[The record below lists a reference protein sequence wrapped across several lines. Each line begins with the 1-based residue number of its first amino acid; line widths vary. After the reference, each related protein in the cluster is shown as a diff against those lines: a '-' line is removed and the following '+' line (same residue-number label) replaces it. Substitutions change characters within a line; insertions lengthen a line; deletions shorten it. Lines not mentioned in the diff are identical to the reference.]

1 MSLNIYSPMLVG
13 KAPKNYE
20 DMLKNTPIIGTIKKD
35 GYWSQLV
42 KDENEVH
49 LYSRT
54 VSKKTGY
61 YSDNIDKVPHIKDW
75 AMNELPNDTC
85 IIGEVYYPNGTSK
98 NVTSVLGALPEKA
111 IERQKGE
118 YGKIHFYM
126 HDILAYNGEDYVMNN
141 MTYDYRYSNLCE
153 HIDIATPLIPELE
166 VARCYDNA
174 YLDLNKVTIDK
185 LAAGEEGM
193 VFRVENGLY
202 APGKRQPKVMFKIKQ
217 AQNDIDFVI
226 TEVLPPEYLYTGKES
241 ETWGYKDKEGNLI
254 TKAAYYGWAGALRL
268 GAYDNAGNLVSVGRV
283 SSGLTDNLKAD
294 LAANPD
300 KYIGT
305 VVEVNCMSLD
315 KGNKTMRHCYLS
327 RLRADKPAQD
337 CKLEEIFS

>member
-1 MSLNIYSPMLVG
+1 MLVG

-75 AMNELPNDTC
+75 AMNELPNGTC

-111 IERQKGE
+111 IECQKGE

>member
-1 MSLNIYSPMLVG
+1 MLVG

-42 KDENEVH
+42 KDENEVR

-75 AMNELPNDTC
+75 AMNELPNGTC

-166 VARCYDNA
+166 VARCYDNT
-174 YLDLNKVTIDK
+174 YLDLDKVTIDK

-193 VFRVENGLY
+193 VFRIENGLY

>member
-1 MSLNIYSPMLVG
+1 MLVG

-61 YSDNIDKVPHIKDW
+61 YSDNIDKVQHIKDW
-75 AMNELPNDTC
+75 AMNELPNGTC

>member
-1 MSLNIYSPMLVG
+1 MLVG

-20 DMLKNTPIIGTIKKD
+20 DMLKNTSIIGTIKKD

-75 AMNELPNDTC
+75 VMNELPNGTC

-217 AQNDIDFVI
+217 TQNDIDFVI

-337 CKLEEIFS
+337 CKLEEIFN

>member
-1 MSLNIYSPMLVG
+1 MLVG

-20 DMLKNTPIIGTIKKD
+20 NMFKNIPIIGTVKKD
-35 GYWSQLV
+35 GYFSQLV
-42 KDENEVH
+42 KDNNEVH

-61 YSDNIDKVPHIKDW
+61 YSDNIEKVPHIKDW
-75 AMNELPNDTC
+75 AMNELPNGTC

-126 HDILAYNGEDYVMNN
+126 HDILAYNSEDYVMNN

>member
-1 MSLNIYSPMLVG
+1 MLVG

-20 DMLKNTPIIGTIKKD
+20 NMFKNTPIIGTVKKD
-35 GYWSQLV
+35 GYFSQLV
-42 KDENEVH
+42 KDNNEVH

-61 YSDNIDKVPHIKDW
+61 YSDNIEKVPHIKDW
-75 AMNELPNDTC
+75 AMNELPNGTC

-153 HIDIATPLIPELE
+153 HTDIATPLIPELE

>member
-1 MSLNIYSPMLVG
+1 MLVG

-20 DMLKNTPIIGTIKKD
+20 DMFKNTPIIGTIKKD
-35 GYWSQLV
+35 GYWSQLI

-75 AMNELPNDTC
+75 AMNELPNGTC

-126 HDILAYNGEDYVMNN
+126 HDILAYGGEDYVMNN

-174 YLDLNKVTIDK
+174 YLDLDKVTIDK

-254 TKAAYYGWAGALRL
+254 TKAAYYGWAGALQL
-268 GAYDNAGNLVSVGRV
+268 GAYDNAGNLVSIGRV

-294 LAANPD
+294 LATNPE

-315 KGNKTMRHCYLS
+315 KESKTFRHPYLS

>member
-1 MSLNIYSPMLVG
+1 MLVG
-13 KAPKNYE
+13 RAPKNYE
-20 DMLKNTPIIGTIKKD
+20 DMLKNTPIIGTVKKD
-35 GYWSQLV
+35 GYFSQLV

-54 VSKKTGY
+54 VSKKTGF
-61 YSDNIDKVPHIKDW
+61 YSDNIEKVPHIKDW
-75 AMNELPNDTC
+75 AMNELPNGTC

-111 IERQKGE
+111 IERQNGE

-126 HDILAYNGEDYVMNN
+126 HDILAYNGEDYVMNKV
-141 MTYDYRYSNLCE
+141 TYDYRYSHLCE
-153 HIDIATPLIPELE
+153 HIDIETPLIPELE

-174 YLDLNKVTIDK
+174 YLNLDKVATDM

-226 TEVLPPEYLYTGKES
+226 IEVLPPEYLYTGKES

-268 GAYDNAGNLVSVGRV
+268 GAYDKAGNLVSIGRV

-294 LAANPD
+294 LAANPE

-315 KGNKTMRHCYLS
+315 KENKTFRHPYLS
-327 RLRADKPAQD
+327 RLRPDKPAQD
-337 CKLEEIFS
+337 CKLEEIFN

>member
-1 MSLNIYSPMLVG
+1 MLVG

-20 DMLKNTPIIGTIKKD
+20 NMLKNTPIIGTVKKD
-35 GYWSQLV
+35 GYFSQLV
-42 KDENEVH
+42 KDNNEVH

-61 YSDNIDKVPHIKDW
+61 YSDNIEKVPHIKDW
-75 AMNELPNDTC
+75 AMNELPNGTC

-294 LAANPD
+294 LAANPE

-315 KGNKTMRHCYLS
+315 KENKTFRHPYLS
-327 RLRADKPAQD
+327 RLRPDKPAQD

>member
-20 DMLKNTPIIGTIKKD
+20 NMFKNTPIIGTVKKD
-35 GYWSQLV
+35 GYFSQLV
-42 KDENEVH
+42 KDNNEVH

-61 YSDNIDKVPHIKDW
+61 YSDNIEKVPHIKDW
-75 AMNELPNDTC
+75 AMNELPNGTC

-268 GAYDNAGNLVSVGRV
+268 GAYDKAGNLVSIGRV

>member
-1 MSLNIYSPMLVG
+1 MLVG

-75 AMNELPNDTC
+75 AMNELPNGTC

-166 VARCYDNA
+166 VARYYDNA

>member
-1 MSLNIYSPMLVG
+1 MLVG
-13 KAPKNYE
+13 RAPKNYE
-20 DMLKNTPIIGTIKKD
+20 DMFKSTPIIGTVKKD

-61 YSDNIDKVPHIKDW
+61 YSDNIEKVPHIKDW
-75 AMNELPNDTC
+75 AMNELPNGTC

-268 GAYDNAGNLVSVGRV
+268 GAYDKAGNLVSIGRV

-294 LAANPD
+294 LAANPE

-315 KGNKTMRHCYLS
+315 KENKTFRHPYLS
-327 RLRADKPAQD
+327 RLRPDKPAQD
-337 CKLEEIFS
+337 CKLEEIFN

>member
-42 KDENEVH
+42 KDENEVR

-75 AMNELPNDTC
+75 AMNELPNGTC

-166 VARCYDNA
+166 VARCYDNT
-174 YLDLNKVTIDK
+174 YLDLDKVTIDK

-193 VFRVENGLY
+193 VFRIENGLY

>member
-1 MSLNIYSPMLVG
+1 MLVG

-20 DMLKNTPIIGTIKKD
+20 DMLKNTSIIGTIKKD

-75 AMNELPNDTC
+75 AMNELPNGTC

-315 KGNKTMRHCYLS
+315 KENQTFRHPYLS
-327 RLRADKPAQD
+327 RLRPDKPAQD

>member
-20 DMLKNTPIIGTIKKD
+20 DMFKNTPIIGTIKKD
-35 GYWSQLV
+35 GYWSQLI
-42 KDENEVH
+42 KDNNEVH

-75 AMNELPNDTC
+75 AMNELPNGTC

-126 HDILAYNGEDYVMNN
+126 HDILAYSGEDYVMNN

-174 YLDLNKVTIDK
+174 YLDLDKVTIDK

-241 ETWGYKDKEGNLI
+241 ETWEYKDKEGNLI

-268 GAYDNAGNLVSVGRV
+268 GAYDKAGNLVSIGRV

-294 LAANPD
+294 LAANPE

-315 KGNKTMRHCYLS
+315 KENKTFRHPYLS
-327 RLRADKPAQD
+327 RLRPDKPAQD

>member
-1 MSLNIYSPMLVG
+1 MS
-13 KAPKNYE
+13 
-20 DMLKNTPIIGTIKKD
+20 
-35 GYWSQLV
+35 
-42 KDENEVH
+42 
-49 LYSRT
+49 
-54 VSKKTGY
+54 
-61 YSDNIDKVPHIKDW
+61 
-75 AMNELPNDTC
+75 ELPNGTC
-85 IIGEVYYPNGTSK
+85 LIGEVYYPNGTSK

-111 IERQKGE
+111 IERQKGD

-141 MTYDYRYSNLCE
+141 VPYGFRYSCLCE
-153 HIDIATPLIPELE
+153 HIDIETPLIPELE

-174 YLDLNKVTIDK
+174 YLDLDKITIDK

-193 VFRVENGLY
+193 VFRVEDGLY

-241 ETWGYKDKEGNLI
+241 DTWQYKDKEGNLI

-268 GAYDNAGNLVSVGRV
+268 GAYDSAGNLVSIGRV

-300 KYIGT
+300 KYIGIT
-305 VVEVNCMSLD
+305 VEVNCMSLD
-315 KGNKTMRHCYLS
+315 KKNKTFRHPYLS
-327 RLRADKPAQD
+327 RLRFDKPAQD
-337 CKLEEIFS
+337 CKLEEIFG

>member
-1 MSLNIYSPMLVG
+1 MSLDIYAPMLVG

-20 DMLKNTPIIGTIKKD
+20 DMLKNTPIIGTVKID

-42 KDENEVH
+42 KDNNEVH

-54 VSKKTGY
+54 ISKKTGY

-75 AMNELPNDTC
+75 AMNELPNGTC

-98 NVTSVLGALPEKA
+98 NVTSILGALPEKA

-126 HDILAYNGEDYVMNN
+126 HDILAYSGEDYVMNN

-174 YLDLNKVTIDK
+174 YLDLDKVTIDK

-241 ETWGYKDKEGNLI
+241 ETWEYKDKEGNLI

-268 GAYDNAGNLVSVGRV
+268 GTYDNAGNLVSVGRV

-294 LAANPD
+294 LAANPE

-315 KGNKTMRHCYLS
+315 KENKTFRHPYLS
-327 RLRADKPAQD
+327 RLRPDKPAQD

>member
-1 MSLNIYSPMLVG
+1 MLFR
-13 KAPKNYE
+13 
-20 DMLKNTPIIGTIKKD
+20 
-35 GYWSQLV
+35 S
-42 KDENEVH
+42 
-49 LYSRT
+49 
-54 VSKKTGY
+54 
-61 YSDNIDKVPHIKDW
+61 
-75 AMNELPNDTC
+75 
-85 IIGEVYYPNGTSK
+85 
-98 NVTSVLGALPEKA
+98 
-111 IERQKGE
+111 
-118 YGKIHFYM
+118 GKIHFYM

-141 MTYDYRYSNLCE
+141 VPYGFRYSCLCE
-153 HIDIATPLIPELE
+153 HIDIETPLIPELE
-166 VARCYDNA
+166 VARCYDNT
-174 YLDLNKVTIDK
+174 YLDLDRITTDK

-193 VFRVENGLY
+193 VFRVEDGLY

-241 ETWGYKDKEGNLI
+241 ETWQYKDKEGNLI

-268 GAYDNAGNLVSVGRV
+268 GAYDSAGNLVSIGRV

-305 VVEVNCMSLD
+305 TVEVNCMSLD
-315 KGNKTMRHCYLS
+315 KENKTMRHGYLS

>member
-1 MSLNIYSPMLVG
+1 MLVG

-75 AMNELPNDTC
+75 AMNELPNGTC

-126 HDILAYNGEDYVMNN
+126 HDILAYSGEDYVMNN

-174 YLDLNKVTIDK
+174 YLDLDKVTIDK

-241 ETWGYKDKEGNLI
+241 ETWEYKDKEGNLI
-254 TKAAYYGWAGALRL
+254 TKAAYYSWAGALRL
-268 GAYDNAGNLVSVGRV
+268 GAYDKAGNLVSIGRV

-294 LAANPD
+294 LAANPE

-315 KGNKTMRHCYLS
+315 KENKTFRHPYLS
-327 RLRADKPAQD
+327 RLRPDKPAQD

>member
-1 MSLNIYSPMLVG
+1 MLVG

-20 DMLKNTPIIGTIKKD
+20 DMLKNVPIIGTVKKD
-35 GYWSQLV
+35 GYFSQLV
-42 KDENEVH
+42 KDNNEVH

-54 VSKKTGY
+54 ISKKTGY
-61 YSDNIDKVPHIKDW
+61 YSDNIEKVPHIKDW
-75 AMNELPNDTC
+75 AMNELPNGTC

-111 IERQKGE
+111 IERQNGE

-202 APGKRQPKVMFKIKQ
+202 APGKRQPKIMFKIKQ

-268 GAYDNAGNLVSVGRV
+268 GAYDKAGNLVSIGRV

-315 KGNKTMRHCYLS
+315 KENKTFRHPYLS
-327 RLRADKPAQD
+327 RLRSDKPAQD

>member
-1 MSLNIYSPMLVG
+1 MSLNIYPAMLVG

-20 DMLKNTPIIGTIKKD
+20 DMLKNVPIIGTVKKD
-35 GYWSQLV
+35 GYFSQLV
-42 KDENEVH
+42 KDNNEVH

-54 VSKKTGY
+54 ISKKTGY
-61 YSDNIDKVPHIKDW
+61 YSDNIEKVPHIKDW
-75 AMNELPNDTC
+75 AMNELPNGTC

-111 IERQKGE
+111 IERQKGD

-141 MTYDYRYSNLCE
+141 VTYDYRYSNLCE
-153 HIDIATPLIPELE
+153 YIDIATPLIPELE
-166 VARCYDNA
+166 IAQCYDNA
-174 YLDLNKVTIDK
+174 YLDLDKVTADK

-226 TEVLPPEYLYTGKES
+226 TEVLQPEYFYTGKES
-241 ETWGYKDKEGNLI
+241 ETWQYKDEEGNLI

-283 SSGLTDNLKAD
+283 SSGITDNLKAD

-315 KGNKTMRHCYLS
+315 KENKTFRHPYLS
-327 RLRADKPAQD
+327 RLRPDKPAQD

>member
-1 MSLNIYSPMLVG
+1 MSLTVYSPMLVG

-20 DMLKNTPIIGTIKKD
+20 DMFKNTPIIGTVKKD
-35 GYWSQLV
+35 GYWSQLI

-61 YSDNIDKVPHIKDW
+61 YSDNIEKVPHIKDW
-75 AMNELPNDTC
+75 AMSELPNGTC
-85 IIGEVYYPNGTSK
+85 LIGEVYYPNGTSK

-111 IERQKGE
+111 IERQKGD

-141 MTYDYRYSNLCE
+141 VPYGFRYSCLCE
-153 HIDIATPLIPELE
+153 HIDIETPLIPELE

-174 YLDLNKVTIDK
+174 YLDLDKITIDK

-193 VFRVENGLY
+193 VFRVEDGLY

-217 AQNDIDFVI
+217 TQNDIDFVI
-226 TEVLPPEYLYTGKES
+226 TEVLPPEYLYTGKEFD
-241 ETWGYKDKEGNLI
+241 TWQYKDKEGNLI

-268 GAYDNAGNLVSVGRV
+268 GAYDSAGNLVSIGRV

-300 KYIGT
+300 KYIGIT
-305 VVEVNCMSLD
+305 VEVNCMSLD
-315 KGNKTMRHCYLS
+315 KKNKTFRHPYLS
-327 RLRADKPAQD
+327 RLRFDKPAQD

>member
-13 KAPKNYE
+13 RAPKNYE
-20 DMLKNTPIIGTIKKD
+20 DMFKSTPIIGTIKKD
-35 GYWSQLV
+35 GYWSQLI
-42 KDENEVH
+42 KDNNEVH

-61 YSDNIDKVPHIKDW
+61 YSDNIEKVPHIKDW
-75 AMNELPNDTC
+75 AMNELPNGTC

-98 NVTSVLGALPEKA
+98 NVTSILGALPEKA

-315 KGNKTMRHCYLS
+315 KENKTFRHPYLS
-327 RLRADKPAQD
+327 RLRPDKPAQD

>member
-20 DMLKNTPIIGTIKKD
+20 NMFKNTPIIGTVKKD
-35 GYWSQLV
+35 GYFSQLV
-42 KDENEVH
+42 KDNNEVH

-61 YSDNIDKVPHIKDW
+61 YSDNIEKVPHIKDW
-75 AMNELPNDTC
+75 AMNELPNGTC

-268 GAYDNAGNLVSVGRV
+268 GAYDKAGNLVSIGRV

-294 LAANPD
+294 LAANPE

-315 KGNKTMRHCYLS
+315 KENKTFRHPYLS
-327 RLRADKPAQD
+327 RLRQDKPAQD
-337 CKLEEIFS
+337 CKLEEIFN

>member
-1 MSLNIYSPMLVG
+1 MLVG

-75 AMNELPNDTC
+75 AMNELPNGTC

-111 IERQKGE
+111 IECQKGE

-268 GAYDNAGNLVSVGRV
+268 GAYDNAGNLVSIGRV
-283 SSGLTDNLKAD
+283 SSGITDNLKAD

>member
-1 MSLNIYSPMLVG
+1 
-13 KAPKNYE
+13 
-20 DMLKNTPIIGTIKKD
+20 
-35 GYWSQLV
+35 
-42 KDENEVH
+42 
-49 LYSRT
+49 
-54 VSKKTGY
+54 
-61 YSDNIDKVPHIKDW
+61 
-75 AMNELPNDTC
+75 MNELPNGTC

-111 IERQKGE
+111 IERQKGD

-141 MTYDYRYSNLCE
+141 VTYDYRYSNLCE
-153 HIDIATPLIPELE
+153 YIDIATPLIPELE
-166 VARCYDNA
+166 IAQCYDNA
-174 YLDLNKVTIDK
+174 YLDLDKVTTDK

-226 TEVLPPEYLYTGKES
+226 TEVLQPEYFYTGKES
-241 ETWGYKDKEGNLI
+241 ETWQYKDEEGNLI

-315 KGNKTMRHCYLS
+315 KENKTFRHPYLS
-327 RLRADKPAQD
+327 RLRPDKPAQD

>member
-1 MSLNIYSPMLVG
+1 MSLNIYAPMLVG

-20 DMLKNTPIIGTIKKD
+20 DMLKNTPIIGTVKID

-42 KDENEVH
+42 KDNNEVH

-75 AMNELPNDTC
+75 AMNELPNGTC

-126 HDILAYNGEDYVMNN
+126 HDLLAYNGEDYVMNN
-141 MTYDYRYSNLCE
+141 MTYDYRYSNLCGY
-153 HIDIATPLIPELE
+153 IDIATPLIPELE

-174 YLDLNKVTIDK
+174 YLDLDRVTTYK

-294 LAANPD
+294 LAANPE

-315 KGNKTMRHCYLS
+315 KENKTFRHPYLS
-327 RLRADKPAQD
+327 RLRPDKPAQD

>member
-1 MSLNIYSPMLVG
+1 MSLNIYAPMLVG

-20 DMLKNTPIIGTIKKD
+20 DMLKNTPIIGTVKKD
-35 GYWSQLV
+35 GYFSQLV
-42 KDENEVH
+42 KDNNEVH

-54 VSKKTGY
+54 ISKKTGY
-61 YSDNIDKVPHIKDW
+61 YSDNIEKVPHIKDW
-75 AMNELPNDTC
+75 AMSELPNGTC

-111 IERQKGE
+111 IERQNGE

-174 YLDLNKVTIDK
+174 YLDLDKVTADK

-202 APGKRQPKVMFKIKQ
+202 APGKRQPKVMFKIKK

-241 ETWGYKDKEGNLI
+241 ETWQYKDEEGNLI

-315 KGNKTMRHCYLS
+315 KENKTMRHCYLS

>member
-1 MSLNIYSPMLVG
+1 MLVG

-20 DMLKNTPIIGTIKKD
+20 DMLKNTPIIGTVKID

-42 KDENEVH
+42 KDNNEVH

-75 AMNELPNDTC
+75 AMNELPNGTC

-126 HDILAYNGEDYVMNN
+126 HDILAYSGEDYVMNN

-174 YLDLNKVTIDK
+174 YLDLDKVTIDK

-294 LAANPD
+294 LAANPN

-315 KGNKTMRHCYLS
+315 KENKTFRHPYLS
-327 RLRADKPAQD
+327 RLRPDKPAQD

>member
-1 MSLNIYSPMLVG
+1 MLVG

-20 DMLKNTPIIGTIKKD
+20 NMLKNTPIIGTIKKD

-75 AMNELPNDTC
+75 AMNELPNGTC

-126 HDILAYNGEDYVMNN
+126 HDILAYSGEDYVMNN
-141 MTYDYRYSNLCE
+141 MTYDYRYSNLCG

-174 YLDLNKVTIDK
+174 YLDLDRVTTDK

-202 APGKRQPKVMFKIKQ
+202 APGKRQPKVIRGSR
-217 AQNDIDFVI
+217 
-226 TEVLPPEYLYTGKES
+226 L
-241 ETWGYKDKEGNLI
+241 
-254 TKAAYYGWAGALRL
+254 L
-268 GAYDNAGNLVSVGRV
+268 GA
-283 SSGLTDNLKAD
+283 
-294 LAANPD
+294 
-300 KYIGT
+300 
-305 VVEVNCMSLD
+305 
-315 KGNKTMRHCYLS
+315 
-327 RLRADKPAQD
+327 
-337 CKLEEIFS
+337 

>member
-1 MSLNIYSPMLVG
+1 MSLTIYPAMLVG

-20 DMLKNTPIIGTIKKD
+20 DMLKNTPIIGTVKKD
-35 GYWSQLV
+35 GYFSQLI

-61 YSDNIDKVPHIKDW
+61 YSDNIEKVPHIKDW
-75 AMNELPNDTC
+75 AMSELPNGTC
-85 IIGEVYYPNGTSK
+85 LIGEVYYPNGTSK

-111 IERQKGE
+111 IERQKGD

-141 MTYDYRYSNLCE
+141 VAYSHRYSNLCE
-153 HIDIATPLIPELE
+153 HIDIETPLIPELE

-174 YLDLNKVTIDK
+174 YLDLDKVTTDK

-193 VFRVENGLY
+193 VFRVEDGLY

-226 TEVLPPEYLYTGKES
+226 TEVLPPEYLYTGKEFD
-241 ETWGYKDKEGNLI
+241 TWQYKDKEGNLI

-268 GAYDNAGNLVSVGRV
+268 GAYDSAGNLVSIGRV

-300 KYIGT
+300 KYIGMT
-305 VVEVNCMSLD
+305 VEVNCMSLD
-315 KGNKTMRHCYLS
+315 KKNKTFRHPYLS
-327 RLRADKPAQD
+327 RLRFDKPAQD

>member
-1 MSLNIYSPMLVG
+1 MLVG

-75 AMNELPNDTC
+75 VMNELPNGTC

-217 AQNDIDFVI
+217 TQNDIDFVI

>member
-1 MSLNIYSPMLVG
+1 MLVG

-75 AMNELPNDTC
+75 AMNELPNGTC

-241 ETWGYKDKEGNLI
+241 ETWRYKDKEGNLI

-315 KGNKTMRHCYLS
+315 KENKTFRHPYLS
-327 RLRADKPAQD
+327 RLRPDKPAQD

>member
-1 MSLNIYSPMLVG
+1 MLVG

-20 DMLKNTPIIGTIKKD
+20 DMLKNTSIIGTIKKD

-75 AMNELPNDTC
+75 AMNELPNGTC

>member
-54 VSKKTGY
+54 ISKKTGY
-61 YSDNIDKVPHIKDW
+61 YSDNIEKVPHIKDW
-75 AMNELPNDTC
+75 AMNELPNGTC

-268 GAYDNAGNLVSVGRV
+268 GAYDKAGNLVSIGRV

-294 LAANPD
+294 LAANPE

-315 KGNKTMRHCYLS
+315 KENKTFRHPYLS
-327 RLRADKPAQD
+327 RLRPDKPAQD
-337 CKLEEIFS
+337 CKLEEIFN

>member
-75 AMNELPNDTC
+75 AMNELPNGTC

>member
-1 MSLNIYSPMLVG
+1 MSLNIYTPMLVG

-20 DMLKNTPIIGTIKKD
+20 DMLKNVPIIGTVKKD
-35 GYWSQLV
+35 GYFSQLV
-42 KDENEVH
+42 KDNNEVH

-54 VSKKTGY
+54 ISKKTGY
-61 YSDNIDKVPHIKDW
+61 YGDNIEKVPHIKDW
-75 AMNELPNDTC
+75 AMNELPNGTC

-126 HDILAYNGEDYVMNN
+126 HDMLAYSGEDYVMNN
-141 MTYDYRYSNLCE
+141 MTYDYRYSNLCG
-153 HIDIATPLIPELE
+153 HIDVATPLIPELE

-174 YLDLNKVTIDK
+174 YLDLDKVTTDK

-226 TEVLPPEYLYTGKES
+226 TQVLPPEYLYTGKES
-241 ETWGYKDKEGNLI
+241 ETWQYKDEEGNLI

-268 GAYDNAGNLVSVGRV
+268 GAYDNAGNLVSIGRV

-315 KGNKTMRHCYLS
+315 KKNKTFRHPYLS
-327 RLRADKPAQD
+327 RLRPDKPAQD